1 MHKISMKKIP
11 LKLLLVTLLGAN
23 NWAYA
28 ADLLET
34 FRAAQVNDPVFA
46 SARAARQAGLEKLP
60 QGRSLLLPTIN
71 FTANSMY
78 NDFSAHY
85 FPQVLPDGNVRYNSN
100 GYGVTLVQPLFRQ
113 QNWTI
118 YNEAELQLL
127 QTEAQFML
135 AQQDL
140 VLRVAQAY
148 FDVLIAQ
155 DTVQLAE
162 AQKTA
167 ISEQLEQAKRN
178 FEVGSSTI
186 TDTLEAQSRYDL
198 TSAQQIAVQ
207 NDLEIKRRALQQLI
221 NAMPQDLNP
230 LGKDLT
236 LEAPQPPDMEKWV
249 EDARLSNPQLANA
262 RAAAELAEKEVAR
275 NRGGHYPT
283 VDLVANYI
291 QNRSYGS
298 SFGGNLGL
306 GSDTTMKNVGV
317 QFNLPLF
324 QGGVV
329 SSRWREAEANYER
342 AKQELEN
349 AHRSVATQTRQAYL
363 GVVSGMSQVQALKQA
378 LASSESVLQA
388 SKLGQEV
395 GVRTNLDVLNA
406 QQQLFATR
414 RDLYQSQYNYLISQ
428 LRLKAAVGAL
438 GEEELGKINQA
449 LH

>member
-1 MHKISMKKIP
+1 MKLNPARLI
-11 LKLLLVTLLGAN
+11 LVAFLGAN
-23 NWAYA
+23 SWAHA

-34 FRAAQVNDPVFA
+34 FLTAQANDPVFA
-46 SARAARQAGLEKLP
+46 SAKAARQAGLEKLP

-71 FTANSMY
+71 LTANSIY
-78 NDFSAHY
+78 NYQDSTLSGATFSNE
-85 FPQVLPDGNVRYNSN
+85 FNSN
-100 GYGVTLVQPLFRQ
+100 GYGVNLVQPLFRQ

-118 YNEAELQLL
+118 YTEAELQLM
-127 QTEAQFML
+127 QTEAQFMT
-135 AQQDL
+135 AVQDL
-140 VLRVAQAY
+140 VLRVSQAY

-155 DTVQLAE
+155 DTVELAA

-178 FEVGSSTI
+178 FEVGSATI

-207 NDLEIKRRALQQLI
+207 NDLENKRRALQQLI
-221 NAMPQDLNP
+221 NEMPQGLKP
-230 LGKDLT
+230 LGKDFK
-236 LEAPQPPDMEKWV
+236 LEAPQPADMEKWV
-249 EDARLSNPQLANA
+249 EDALLSNPQLANA
-262 RAAAELAEKEVAR
+262 KAAAELAEKEVAR

-283 VDLVANYI
+283 VDLVANYSR
-291 QNRSYGS
+291 NKNN
-298 SFGGNLGL
+298 GNAPTLGL
-306 GSDTTMKNVGV
+306 GLDITNKSVGV
-317 QFNLPLF
+317 QLNMPIY
-324 QGGVV
+324 QGGAVN
-329 SSRWREAEANYER
+329 SRWREAEANYER

-363 GVVSGMSQVQALKQA
+363 GVVSSMSQVEALKQA
-378 LASSESVLQA
+378 LASSESVLEA

-414 RDLYQSQYNYLISQ
+414 RDLYQSQYNYLISE
-428 LRLKAAVGAL
+428 LRLKAAVGTL
-438 GEEELGKINQA
+438 GEEDLIKVNQA

>member
-1 MHKISMKKIP
+1 MKINP
-11 LKLLLVTLLGAN
+11 VKLLLVTLLEAN
-23 NWAYA
+23 SWAHA

-34 FRAAQVNDPVFA
+34 FRAAQANDPSFA
-46 SARAARQAGLEKLP
+46 AALAARNAGLEKLP
-60 QGRSLLLPTIN
+60 QGRSLLMPTIN
-71 FTANSMY
+71 LTANSAY
-78 NDFSAHY
+78 NKLTAQY
-85 FPQVLPDGNVRYNSN
+85 LPAVAGFTGGEDSYNSH
-100 GYGVTLVQPLFRQ
+100 GYGVNLVQPLFRQ
-113 QNWTI
+113 QNWTT
-118 YNEAELQLL
+118 YTEADLQVV
-127 QTEAQFML
+127 QTEAQFRT
-135 AQQDL
+135 AEQDL

-178 FEVGSSTI
+178 FEVGSATI
-186 TDTLEAQSRYDL
+186 TDTLEAQSRSDL

-221 NAMPQDLNP
+221 NTMPQDLKP
-230 LGKDLT
+230 LGKEFK
-236 LEAPQPPDMEKWV
+236 LEAPQPADMEKWV
-249 EDARLSNPQLANA
+249 GDAQLNNPQLAIA
-262 RAAAELAEKEVAR
+262 RAASELAEKEVAR

-283 VDLVANYI
+283 VDLVASYAKNK
-291 QNRSYGS
+291 SYGG
-298 SFGGNLGL
+298 SFGGTVGI
-306 GSDTTMKNVGV
+306 GSDTTMRSVGV

-342 AKQELEN
+342 SKQELEN

-363 GVVSGMSQVQALKQA
+363 GVVSGISQVHALQQA

-414 RDLYQSQYNYLISQ
+414 RDLYQSQYNYLISE

-438 GEEELGKINQA
+438 GEEELTKVNQA
-449 LH
+449 LR